1 MHLIG
6 IAYYCYSYSTT
17 EYAVHDQGYASQ
29 RFIKKENNALL
40 SVQNFL
46 FHSSF
51 TFDQIDLLAKY

>member
-29 RFIKKENNALL
+29 RFIKRENNALL

-51 TFDQIDLLAKY
+51 SFDQIDLLAKY